1 MRSSRPSRVHR
12 GRVKPLHRGDP
23 TTEKFD
29 LSSDT
34 RLSKSVI
41 DAVNSWDEPVS
52 DDAGLGATINY
63 YMRNRMWKFVFVFIC
78 LIAIILVA
86 GYTVTIG
93 SVAITFVE
101 AYETIWNHITGNIID
116 TRFDYV
122 IWDLRMPRVIGGI
135 FAGAGLATCGV
146 VMQNALKNPLADP
159 YTTGVSSGGSLGA
172 TLTVT
177 LLGAGIGSTTGVI
190 GAFVF
195 ALIPVGLMILITK
208 MKDASPTT
216 MIMAGIGI
224 MYVFNAITTMLMMSA
239 EAQTMQAIYSW
250 QVGTLDIL
258 KWDHIPILVSI
269 SIVGIV
275 ISMFISGKLNVLAT
289 GDESAKAM
297 GINADSLRIWCLV
310 LVGIVSAAIVSFTG
324 LIGFVGL
331 VAPHITRLFI
341 GSDNKFLIPAA
352 AVFGGML
359 MIVADAI
366 GRIVLFPEVVQVGV
380 IMAFIGGPVFLA
392 LLLGS
397 KRKMW

>member
-1 MRSSRPSRVHR
+1 MRSLRPSREKC
-12 GRVKPLHRGDP
+12 GRVKPLRRGDP

-41 DAVNSWDEPVS
+41 DAVNGWDEPVS
-52 DDAGLGATINY
+52 DDAGLGATIDY

-78 LIAIILVA
+78 LIAIILV
-86 GYTVTIG
+86 G
-93 SVAITFVE
+93 SVASSFVE

-122 IWDLRMPRVIGGI
+122 VWDLRMPRVIGGI
-135 FAGAGLATCGV
+135 FAGAGLAVCGV

-177 LLGAGIGSTTGVI
+177 LLGAGLGSTTGVI

-195 ALIPVGLMILITK
+195 ALIPVAIMILITK

-239 EAQTMQAIYSW
+239 EAQTMQAIYNW

-258 KWDHIPILVSI
+258 KWDHIPVLLIV
-269 SIVGIV
+269 SIVGII

-297 GINADSLRIWCLV
+297 GINADSLRIWCLI

-366 GRIVLFPEVVQVGV
+366 GRVILFPEVIQVGV

>member
-1 MRSSRPSRVHR
+1 M
-12 GRVKPLHRGDP
+12 
-23 TTEKFD
+23 
-29 LSSDT
+29 
-34 RLSKSVI
+34 
-41 DAVNSWDEPVS
+41 
-52 DDAGLGATINY
+52 GATIDY

-93 SVAITFVE
+93 SVAISFVE

-122 IWDLRMPRVIGGI
+122 VWDLRMPRVIGGI
-135 FAGAGLATCGV
+135 FAGAGLAVCGV

-177 LLGAGIGSTTGVI
+177 LLGAGLGSTTGVI

-195 ALIPVGLMILITK
+195 ALIPVAIMILITK

-239 EAQTMQAIYSW
+239 EAQTMQAIYNW

-258 KWDHIPILVSI
+258 KWDHIPVLLIV
-269 SIVGIV
+269 SIVGII

-297 GINADSLRIWCLV
+297 GINADSLRIWCLI

-366 GRIVLFPEVVQVGV
+366 GRVILFPEVIQVGV

>member
-1 MRSSRPSRVHR
+1 
-12 GRVKPLHRGDP
+12 
-23 TTEKFD
+23 
-29 LSSDT
+29 
-34 RLSKSVI
+34 
-41 DAVNSWDEPVS
+41 
-52 DDAGLGATINY
+52 
-63 YMRNRMWKFVFVFIC
+63 
-78 LIAIILVA
+78 
-86 GYTVTIG
+86 
-93 SVAITFVE
+93 
-101 AYETIWNHITGNIID
+101 
-116 TRFDYV
+116 
-122 IWDLRMPRVIGGI
+122 MPRVIGGI

>member
-1 MRSSRPSRVHR
+1 
-12 GRVKPLHRGDP
+12 
-23 TTEKFD
+23 
-29 LSSDT
+29 
-34 RLSKSVI
+34 
-41 DAVNSWDEPVS
+41 
-52 DDAGLGATINY
+52 
-63 YMRNRMWKFVFVFIC
+63 MRNRMWKFVFVFIC

-93 SVAITFVE
+93 SVAISFVE
-101 AYETIWNHITGNIID
+101 AYETIWNHITGNIVN

-135 FAGAGLATCGV
+135 FAGAGLAVCGV

-177 LLGAGIGSTTGVI
+177 LLGAGLGSTTGVI

-239 EAQTMQAIYSW
+239 EAQTMQAIYNW

-258 KWDHIPILVSI
+258 KWDHIPVLVII
-269 SIVGIV
+269 SIVGII

-297 GINADSLRIWCLV
+297 GINADSLRVWCLI

-366 GRIVLFPEVVQVGV
+366 GRVILFPEVIQVGV